1 MARSALDPNGGMLLA
16 HDLRAASAWMDDP
29 PTSRYGRHIEGSGV
43 HHHPTPG
50 PADGKWLYGH
60 NWVALAWLATHPV
73 GGHRAATTSGGRRA
87 EAFGTVQ
94 LGISHVTSLCG
105 PFGSR
110 TGMNWTIEI
119 SILLRLGPAPHI
131 WNTDNS
137 LNSSLPRDP

>member
-1 MARSALDPNGGMLLA
+1 MARASALDPNGGMLLA

-73 GGHRAATTSGGRRA
+73 GGAIALPLRR
-87 EAFGTVQ
+87 EVDVPKLSERCNSEF
-94 LGISHVTSLCG
+94 
-105 PFGSR
+105 R
-110 TGMNWTIEI
+110 T
-119 SILLRLGPAPHI
+119 
-131 WNTDNS
+131 
-137 LNSSLPRDP
+137 

>member
-1 MARSALDPNGGMLLA
+1 MSVVWDASYVSLRGNGTKPRTGKSTRSIRTDWGLGVARASALDPNGGMLLA

-73 GGHRAATTSGGRRA
+73 GGAIALPLRR
-87 EAFGTVQ
+87 EVDVPKLSERCNSEF
-94 LGISHVTSLCG
+94 
-105 PFGSR
+105 R
-110 TGMNWTIEI
+110 T
-119 SILLRLGPAPHI
+119 
-131 WNTDNS
+131 
-137 LNSSLPRDP
+137 